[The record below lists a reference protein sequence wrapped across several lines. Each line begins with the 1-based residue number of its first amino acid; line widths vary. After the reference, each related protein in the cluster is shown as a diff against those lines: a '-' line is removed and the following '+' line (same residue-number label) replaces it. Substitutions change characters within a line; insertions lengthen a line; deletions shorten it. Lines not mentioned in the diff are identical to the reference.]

1 MIVPRRTTQASNS
14 QAFTLIELLVVI
26 AIISILAAI
35 LFPVFSKVREK
46 ARQATCASNLRNL
59 TLGLLMYTQDSD
71 ERVPLSAYATPTGFV
86 AWFDL
91 IDPYVGN
98 KDVWHCPSSAI
109 SPTDANGKVTS
120 HFGYNAY
127 YLTGVNLY
135 FSNVGAQ
142 KPLSLGDIDHPSTTV
157 LFTDTRAS
165 VSGSLCGDHG
175 NYLLPPSLPDT
186 ACWGRPAYLHQ
197 QQANVAW
204 LDGHVRASTAGG
216 FYDTQ
221 TPIDRY
227 FDPKPH

>member
-1 MIVPRRTTQASNS
+1 MTAPCRRLTR
-14 QAFTLIELLVVI
+14 AFTLIELLVVI
-26 AIISILAAI
+26 AVISLLAAI
-35 LFPVFSKVREK
+35 LFPVFSGVREK

-71 ERVPLSAYATPTGFV
+71 ERVPLSAYATPTGFA

-91 IDPYVGN
+91 IDPYIKN

-109 SPTDANGKVTS
+109 SPTDADGKVTS

-127 YLTGVNLY
+127 YLTGVNRF

-142 KPLSLGDIDHPSTTV
+142 KPLSLADIDHPAGTV

-165 VSGSLCGDHG
+165 VAGSLCGDHG

-186 ACWGRPAYLHQ
+186 GCWGRPAFLHQ

-204 LDGHVRASTAGG
+204 LDGHVRASRSGG
-216 FYDTQ
+216 FYSAQ
-221 TPIDRY
+221 IPVDRF
-227 FDPKPH
+227 FDPKPQ